1 MQLAKKDQKGHKM
14 ANSQIIPVFQA
25 SDYTLFDHTR
35 AIGFVMSLK
44 GPEKTKE
51 EKIKGSTTYKKGSS
65 MSEAM

>member
-1 MQLAKKDQKGHKM
+1 MWHKSRLN
-14 ANSQIIPVFQA
+14 ARKI
-25 SDYTLFDHTR
+25 TLFDHTR